1 MQDDYIWVDR
11 RWQEANWLDVFRM
24 RLFGWLP
31 SDLAAKAI
39 ENGLILPVSPGEHG
53 KGTLTHKAHKL
64 TDLTAG
70 IGESQPNCLLLAN
83 VLIVKGFES
92 SWLSDSGHAC
102 GMFLKEELVF
112 SESFRDNI
120 LLELASLDRF

>member
-1 MQDDYIWVDR
+1 MQDDYVWVDR

-39 ENGLILPVSPGEHG
+39 ENGLIHQVSSVEHK

-64 TDLTAG
+64 TDLSAG
-70 IGESQPNCLLLAN
+70 IGESQSNCLLLAN
-83 VLIVKGFES
+83 VLIVKGFNS
-92 SWLSDSGHAC
+92 SWLSNSGNAC
-102 GMFLKEELVF
+102 AMFLKEEQVF
-112 SESFRDNI
+112 SERFRDNI
-120 LLELASLDRF
+120 LVEMASLDGF